1 LELRSRGKNSVQ
13 NIGSQNSIDPYH
25 ADQRNNTT
33 EPGLAGEG
41 AGKQCK
47 RVARRSNKIYSVPL
61 ISALMT

>member
-25 ADQRNNTT
+25 ADQSNKTT
-33 EPGLAGEG
+33 ELGIAGEG

-47 RVARRSNKIYSVPL
+47 RI
-61 ISALMT
+61 AL